1 MCLIDAQV
9 SYDCRG
15 LRYLISIDLCVLLVG
30 NPIQLEAQVI

>member
-15 LRYLISIDLCVLLVG
+15 LRYLCVLLVG